1 MSGYSRQSNLARA
14 RFFIH
19 TTVPYAVLLSCFP
32 AFGPSYIA
40 LFSASF
46 SRSWC
51 FFPSMS
57 SHFTPPHYALHQSQN
72 VPPTTSNHMP
82 SSHHIPTGISK
93 GTSQFTPTRVTL
105 HSARTFCQSVPRNP
119 YALARH
125 HATKLF
131 FCLFSSEH
139 RSHITCSLSSF
150 GLPASTVHRISPLHL
165 ISSIFLNAL
174 PTHFWLSL
182 RTLPKVCSDFSHH
195 LIMTNVATNP
205 MKCIMT
211 SSLIQSKNTVFLW
224 RLAYCWAKSHLF
236 PFHRPHIPISSLLP
250 PPLLSTA
257 PPPPPPTC
265 QHLQP
270 QMSAPHLSTLVLAAG
285 SDIWSFPTWKQ
296 RTGNVVPPLHKAA
309 SPATTLLESWELTVI
324 RNLSQNVDA
333 LTSFRGRVRYIR
345 KTPNS
350 DTKLRVA
357 AKAWHT
363 WVQPRLSSWNIQT
376 DIENLF
382 RGFGR
387 HPSQISSS
395 LSSANANLVRP

>member
-257 PPPPPPTC
+257 PPPTPNVPTFTTSDVC
-265 QHLQP
+265 PAPFHLG
-270 QMSAPHLSTLVLAAG
+270 SCRWLRHLVLSHVETKDRECRSSLTQG
-285 SDIWSFPTWKQ
+285 RQPCNHPSRIVGTNRNQKSISKRRRSYLLSGTC
-296 RTGNVVPPLHKAA
+296 PLH
-309 SPATTLLESWELTVI
+309 PQ
-324 RNLSQNVDA
+324 NSQ
-333 LTSFRGRVRYIR
+333 FGH
-345 KTPNS
+345 KTPCCC
-350 DTKLRVA
+350 
-357 AKAWHT
+357 
-363 WVQPRLSSWNIQT
+363 
-376 DIENLF
+376 
-382 RGFGR
+382 
-387 HPSQISSS
+387 
-395 LSSANANLVRP
+395 